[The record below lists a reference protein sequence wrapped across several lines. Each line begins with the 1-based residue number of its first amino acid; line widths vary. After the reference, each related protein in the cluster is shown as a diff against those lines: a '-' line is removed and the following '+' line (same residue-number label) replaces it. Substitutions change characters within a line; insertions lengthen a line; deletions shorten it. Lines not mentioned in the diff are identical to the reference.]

1 MRSIKRLAAIPAAIA
16 LSVLVS
22 SVAAAGVGDHDTPLK
37 SCFGIASGQRASVIG
52 DTGEHASSF
61 EEPRRGIGQLIF
73 KDFGLSSIG
82 EAGSLLASIDPF
94 DATHCD

>member
-1 MRSIKRLAAIPAAIA
+1 MRRTKRLLAIPAALA
-16 LSVLVS
+16 LTVAVS
-22 SVAAAGVGDHDTPLK
+22 SAAAAGVGDHDTPLK

-61 EEPRRGIGQLIF
+61 EEPRTGIGQLIF
-73 KDFGLSSIG
+73 KVFGLSSIG
-82 EAGSLLASIDPF
+82 EAGSLLAALDRF